1 MNEEGNSGGSARELL
16 CKERDKWEVF
26 RYFLFNEFLVVVFF
40 LIFIWVELIYKVALA
55 SGIYESDSD
64 IHISILFQI
73 LFPYRLLQNIEY
85 SSLCYTV
92 GLCVCVSSVTQSCL
106 TLCDPTDC
114 SPPGSSVHG
123 IFQARILEWV
133 AISYSKVLVRYLF
146 YM

>member
-1 MNEEGNSGGSARELL
+1 M
-16 CKERDKWEVF
+16 
-26 RYFLFNEFLVVVFF
+26 VVFF

-92 GLCVCVSSVTQSCL
+92 GLCVCV
-106 TLCDPTDC
+106 
-114 SPPGSSVHG
+114 
-123 IFQARILEWV
+123 
-133 AISYSKVLVRYLF
+133 
-146 YM
+146 